1 MDLMNA
7 HGFGDL
13 PYWTDI
19 VRDFHCR
26 LAESFFFFF
35 IREILLFSLWVCVY
49 VFVYD

>member
-13 PYWTDI
+13 PSWTDI

-26 LAESFFFFF
+26 LAESFFFFYQRDLV
-35 IREILLFSLWVCVY
+35 ISLWVCVY

>member
-13 PYWTDI
+13 PSWSDI

-26 LAESFFFFF
+26 LAESFFF
-35 IREILLFSLWVCVY
+35 IREILLFSLWVSVH